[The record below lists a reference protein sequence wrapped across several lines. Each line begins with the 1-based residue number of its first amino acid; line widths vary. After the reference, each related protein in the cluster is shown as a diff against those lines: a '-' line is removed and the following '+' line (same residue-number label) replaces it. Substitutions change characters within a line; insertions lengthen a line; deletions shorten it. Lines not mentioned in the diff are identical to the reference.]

1 MEILLLLGIY
11 SVELV
16 CYQVVLKILFQ
27 VEVRNRKW
35 MVLGLVLSIIIGVL
49 PRDDVLGKNLLI
61 TANVFGVMFI
71 SIEGKTID
79 KSISLVLTLLLLAC
93 IDDIFAYPSEK
104 IFRFVDIRYMEHVT
118 YFASKCCVYI
128 SVFCFDMI
136 KIKLKRYKKTHI
148 NSAIYYIIGLI
159 IGLML
164 LCLSILNQAIGYFP
178 NYKYMIFCNILN
190 VAIVISIFL
199 LVVFVVYIKNTHE
212 RMEQLLKTERL
223 LKESQV
229 SYYKQILKKET
240 DTRQYRHDMV
250 NHLVYLQEV
259 LSQNR
264 VGKAQ
269 QYLSSILGGFKKIQN
284 IYYVSGNEMVDTIMN
299 YFFGM
304 LPQDVKIEIKG
315 RCPVKISMEDSD
327 ICTIFSN
334 IFQNIV
340 EEINEN
346 CMRDA
351 KVLVIV
357 NKGNR
362 YVKYE
367 IINSLFKLIDEKNID
382 KNGLPKSHKAD
393 KRNHGIGMTNI
404 KSAVDRD
411 SGKFEWYQ
419 DNENFIVSVV
429 LPIE

>member
-11 SVELV
+11 CVELV

-71 SIEGKTID
+71 SIEGKIID

-404 KSAVDRD
+404 KSAVDRG